1 MDCGVIPGLGGCLPR
16 LPGMQTKPP
25 MILMNMAQ
33 ARTGPDTT
41 ICDCRI
47 DGIVLHPSLG
57 LGNSL
62 QTQMLQENAN

>member
-1 MDCGVIPGLGGCLPR
+1 
-16 LPGMQTKPP
+16 

-33 ARTGPDTT
+33 ARAGPDTT

-47 DGIVLHPSLG
+47 DGIVLRPSLR